1 MSKIIIWNKDN
12 FLIAELDGKIQKEH
26 NFRVVKF
33 KEFKLMKS
41 QSIKKQIRKIE
52 AVIKYSSMKLEERG
66 ENK

>member
-12 FLIAELDGKIQKEH
+12 FLIADLDGKIEKLD
-26 NFRVVKF
+26 NYRIAKF

-52 AVIKYSSMKLEERG
+52 AVIKYSSMKLEERTKD
-66 ENK
+66 E

>member
-12 FLIAELDGKIQKEH
+12 FLIADLDGKITKDCDY
-26 NFRVVKF
+26 RIVKF

-52 AVIKYSSMKLEERG
+52 AVIKYSSMKLEEK
-66 ENK
+66 EQK